1 MRPSNAD
8 LSKAVAGEVL
18 TEVFNTL
25 AELGYVLN
33 TQDMRTLLDRVE
45 ARLQRVGQPRN
56 GAAKEPRPN

>member
-25 AELGYVLN
+25 AELGYMLN

-45 ARLQRVGQPRN
+45 ARLQRAGQPRN